1 MIGNTAGHLQKHVFL
16 RIPDDFRIMPPIIVE
31 YDDQFC
37 WMMLMWRSVQNDYL
51 QQNQLCKKRPP
62 SDGRGLPYDADE

>member
-1 MIGNTAGHLQKHVFL
+1 MIGITAGHLQEHVFL
-16 RIPDDFRIMPPIIVE
+16 GNPDDLRIMPPIIVE

-51 QQNQLCKKRPP
+51 QQNQL
-62 SDGRGLPYDADE
+62 L